1 MIKSI
6 FTREYRKSQTLSV
19 EFNEKIWQ
27 NRFWERLIRDED
39 DLTAHIDY
47 IHYNPVKHGY
57 VDNPVDWEFS
67 SIHKFIKKGY
77 YQSFIENS
85 GVKAISKFPSA
96 RE

>member
-6 FTREYRKSQTLSV
+6 FTREYRKTNSLSV
-19 EFNEKIWQ
+19 EFNEKVWQ

-39 DLTAHIDY
+39 DLTDHIAY

-57 VDNPVDWEFS
+57 VENPVDWEFS

-77 YQSFIENS
+77 YLSFVENN
-85 GVKAISKFPSA
+85 GVKPITELPSA
-96 RE
+96 QE